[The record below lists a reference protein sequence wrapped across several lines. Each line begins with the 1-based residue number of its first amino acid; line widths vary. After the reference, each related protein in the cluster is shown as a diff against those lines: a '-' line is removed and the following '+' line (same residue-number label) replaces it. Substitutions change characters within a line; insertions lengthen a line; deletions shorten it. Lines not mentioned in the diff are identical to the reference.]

1 MANDRI
7 GKPKQKMQSLRPAT
21 KSRANVNAPKAGVA
35 NAMANQLQK
44 MQDKTSRPGYDPRTG
59 ATRAPA
65 KKG

>member
-7 GKPKQKMQSLRPAT
+7 GKPKQVAQKLRPAT
-21 KSRANVNAPKAGVA
+21 KSQTNASAPKAGVA